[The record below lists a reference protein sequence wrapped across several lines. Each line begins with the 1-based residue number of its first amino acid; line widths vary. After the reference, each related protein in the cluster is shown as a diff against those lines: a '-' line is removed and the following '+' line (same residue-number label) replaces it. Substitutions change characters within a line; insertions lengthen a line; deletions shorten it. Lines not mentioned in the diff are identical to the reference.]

1 MRKPSLPRAIPSPNR
16 RRSMLGALS
25 VLFVVA
31 TGGARAQDAT
41 PAAGD
46 TPPGFASRAGE
57 ILFRAMALLGTRYH
71 RGGSSPETGFDCSGF
86 VGYLYREVLNLRLPR
101 SAWEIWRHGDEI
113 ARDTLEPGDLV
124 FFDTM
129 RRPYSHV
136 GVFIGDSKFIHA
148 PAAGGV
154 VRTESLNERYW
165 AKRWNGAK
173 RIGT

>member
-1 MRKPSLPRAIPSPNR
+1 MPLPVPELMR
-16 RRSMLGALS
+16 RRGLVGGFCAL
-25 VLFVVA
+25 LLAA
-31 TGGARAQDAT
+31 TAGVRAQDTA
-41 PAAGD
+41 PPAGD
-46 TPPGFASRAGE
+46 TLPSFTSRAGE

-71 RGGSSPETGFDCSGF
+71 RGGSSPAIGFDCSGF
-86 VGYLYREVLNLRLPR
+86 VGYLYREVMNLRLPR
-101 SAWEIWRHGDEI
+101 SAWEIWKHGDEI

-124 FFDTM
+124 FFNTM

-165 AKRWNGAK
+165 AQRWNGAK

>member
-1 MRKPSLPRAIPSPNR
+1 MPALNR
-16 RRSMLGALS
+16 RRSLIGCGCAL
-25 VLFVVA
+25 LLAA
-31 TGGARAQDAT
+31 TAQAQDAT
-41 PAAGD
+41 PTSGEALP
-46 TPPGFASRAGE
+46 TFTSRVGE

-71 RGGSSPETGFDCSGF
+71 RGGSSPEIGFDCSGF

-101 SAWEIWRHGDEI
+101 SAWEIWKHGDEV

-124 FFDTM
+124 FFNTM

-136 GVFIGDSKFIHA
+136 GVFIGDGKFIHA

-154 VRTESLNERYW
+154 VRTESLNQRYW
-165 AKRWNGAK
+165 ARRWDGAK